1 MWDLGTVAPGSLISF
16 ISNGT
21 LFSLAWQVAC
31 EWGAE
36 ISILPFCTAASPG
49 PGECQPHRGHRQP
62 VSFALQGLGQGPTR
76 GRQPKESLRQAAS
89 QLEMPPHSTFWGIVY
104 LANAFQD
111 IKAHGKLS
119 LGKTG
124 LSARCGHIWDEQ
136 IQRAAMAPLPDAYV
150 MTVWCQSDS
159 LALAGGSSQGTDVN
173 AAVGRPARGPLNGLP
188 LRAAPGGAR
197 ELRAGVPGH
206 TGAHT
211 SVHHTSGMHVLHSA
225 AQLHEVLPHQSI
237 ITI

>member
-1 MWDLGTVAPGSLISF
+1 MGNS
-16 ISNGT
+16 
-21 LFSLAWQVAC
+21 
-31 EWGAE
+31 
-36 ISILPFCTAASPG
+36 
-49 PGECQPHRGHRQP
+49 
-62 VSFALQGLGQGPTR
+62 
-76 GRQPKESLRQAAS
+76 
-89 QLEMPPHSTFWGIVY
+89 
-104 LANAFQD
+104 
-111 IKAHGKLS
+111 LS

-150 MTVWCQSDS
+150 MTVWRQSDS

-173 AAVGRPARGPLNGLP
+173 AAVGCPARGPLNGLP

-225 AQLHEVLPHQSI
+225 AQLHEVLPHGPLRNKPLLLLEVLWGDRQTDRPGSAYFQQG
-237 ITI
+237 